1 MSFKHQPPTVHEH
14 GVKGYDTRD
23 VHGKSLAFYFIAL
36 TVITIASAIVGLV
49 SWKVWERQPS
59 SGAVAVLPTAEDR
72 TLPALPRLQPL
83 PQLDIK
89 ALHASEND
97 RLKNYK
103 WIDKQAQIVQI
114 PIDRAI
120 DIVAEK
126 GLPHGADAHVPGKAM
141 IAPAQP
147 AAAPAAAAPAL

>member
-1 MSFKHQPPTVHEH
+1 MSSKHQPPTIHED
-14 GVKGYDTRD
+14 GIKGYETRD
-23 VHGKSLAFYFIAL
+23 VRGKSLAFYFIAL
-36 TVITIASAIVGLV
+36 TVITIASAIVALV
-49 SWKVWERQPS
+49 SWKVWQNQPS

-89 ALHASEND
+89 ALHASEQE
-97 RLKNYK
+97 RLMEYK

-120 DIVAEK
+120 EIVAEK
-126 GLPHGADAHVPGKAM
+126 GLPHGIDAHVPGKAM
-141 IAPAQP
+141 IAPAQS
-147 AAAPAAAAPAL
+147 AAAPAL

>member
-1 MSFKHQPPTVHEH
+1 MSSKHQPPTIHED
-14 GVKGYDTRD
+14 GIKGYETRD
-23 VHGKSLAFYFIAL
+23 VRGKSLAFYFIAL
-36 TVITIASAIVGLV
+36 TVITIASAIVALV
-49 SWKVWERQPS
+49 SWKVWQNQPS

-89 ALHASEND
+89 ALHASEQE
-97 RLKNYK
+97 RLMEYK

-120 DIVAEK
+120 EIVAEK
-126 GLPHGADAHVPGKAM
+126 GLPHGIDAHVPSKAM
-141 IAPAQP
+141 IAPAQS
-147 AAAPAAAAPAL
+147 AAAPAL

>member
-1 MSFKHQPPTVHEH
+1 MSSKHQPPTIHED
-14 GVKGYDTRD
+14 GIKGYETRD
-23 VHGKSLAFYFIAL
+23 VRGKSLAFYFIAL
-36 TVITIASAIVGLV
+36 TVITIASAIVALV
-49 SWKVWERQPS
+49 SWKVWQNQPS

-89 ALHASEND
+89 ALHASEQE
-97 RLKNYK
+97 RLMEYK

-120 DIVAEK
+120 EIVAEK
-126 GLPHGADAHVPGKAM
+126 GLPHGIDAHVPGKAM
-141 IAPAQP
+141 VAPAQS
-147 AAAPAAAAPAL
+147 AAAPAL

>member
-1 MSFKHQPPTVHEH
+1 MSSKHQPPTIHED
-14 GVKGYDTRD
+14 GIKGYETRD
-23 VHGKSLAFYFIAL
+23 VRGKSLAFYFIAL
-36 TVITIASAIVGLV
+36 TVITIASAIVALA
-49 SWKVWERQPS
+49 SWKVWQNQPS

-89 ALHASEND
+89 ALHASEQE
-97 RLKNYK
+97 RLMEYK

-120 DIVAEK
+120 EIVAEK
-126 GLPHGADAHVPGKAM
+126 GLPHGIDAHVPGKAM
-141 IAPAQP
+141 VAPAQS
-147 AAAPAAAAPAL
+147 AAAPAL